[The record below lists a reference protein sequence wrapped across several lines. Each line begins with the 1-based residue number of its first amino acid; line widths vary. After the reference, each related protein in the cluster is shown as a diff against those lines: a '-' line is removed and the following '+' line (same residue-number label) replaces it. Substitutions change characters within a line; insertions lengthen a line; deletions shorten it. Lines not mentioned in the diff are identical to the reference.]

1 MTTIEAGFSARIDL
15 LVDLFRDVLMSTFQS
30 LLQRVRSG
38 DDAATSE
45 LFHKYEADVK
55 RVVGAIMRVERIR
68 LAADPSDIYQSV
80 MASFFIRAA
89 LGLYDIPSADQLL
102 KLLKRIARNKVA
114 DLARS
119 PERRVSVVP
128 ISAPEGI
135 GTDPADPAKSPAS
148 QIMWME
154 LFHKVRDRFTDAE
167 RRVSDLRMMGHSWEE
182 VGVKLGEKADAV
194 RMRLERALKRIG
206 REMNLEELSDE

>member
-1 MTTIEAGFSARIDL
+1 MTMEAGFSARIDL
-15 LVDLFRDVLMSTFQS
+15 LVDLFRDVLMSVFQS
-30 LLQRVRSG
+30 LLQRVRAG

-89 LGLYDIPSADQLL
+89 LGQYDIPSADQLL

-128 ISAPEGI
+128 IAGPNQVGI
-135 GTDPADPAKSPAS
+135 EPADPARSPVS
-148 QIMWME
+148 QIIWKE

-182 VGVKLGEKADAV
+182 VGAELGEKADAV